1 MNNLNI
7 RNFISKSLFI
17 AGFIFLFAKGLKAE
31 ETVTKIT
38 ALEQLW
44 KLTIQNNIDI
54 QAATRNQELSEYD
67 FNHYWR
73 KFLPSISVS
82 SSSTF
87 SDPSSESS
95 KIPEV
100 LTSSVTISE
109 NLPGGL
115 SIGISPNV
123 NLSREL
129 TGGRVKMMEE
139 TKLSVSVSQ
148 KVLPYWLQKNKNKTE
163 QKRIENPEKTIQ
175 SISQKLATTNS
186 KILLLSTLEEI
197 TGNYIQYRII
207 CRNIDSVEKR
217 IELLQSICKTMQ
229 QMNQLGS
236 LTLSDVFSK
245 EEELNK
251 YLNELQ
257 SYNNSKENTLYYIY
271 KYFSSLENSDY
282 LQNLLLPE
290 KKLPAQIEPI
300 FLENPT
306 YEYLKLQKQNLET
319 DHILS
324 KQNASPVLSLNGTI
338 PLHNS
343 YDESNFMGAY
353 QSSNAKKWSVS
364 VSLNLS
370 PLISNSA
377 ERIKMEYENN
387 KKTNEEKIESHLNN
401 LTAEIE
407 MYEKLLFDSRK
418 QLAMFQKSLEYYQSL
433 MEAKKVLQKKGQIS
447 DLELYQTEIEIECK
461 KNDIKN
467 CEDNNWYYTWLI
479 QNRLSG
485 QDDSR

>member
-1 MNNLNI
+1 MNNSNVKQL
-7 RNFISKSLFI
+7 FSKNLFVVCL
-17 AGFIFLFAKGLKAE
+17 IFLFAEGLKAE
-31 ETVTKIT
+31 ETFSKDT

-44 KLTIQNNIDI
+44 KLAIQNNIDI
-54 QAATRNQELSEYD
+54 QAATRNQELSDYD

-95 KIPEV
+95 QIPET

-129 TGGRVKMMEE
+129 TGNKVKIMEE

-148 KVLPYWLQKNKNKTE
+148 KVLPYWLQKNEKKTG

-175 SISQKLATTNS
+175 SISQRLATTNS

-197 TGNYIQYRII
+197 TGKYIQYRII

-229 QMNQLGS
+229 QMNQLGGI
-236 LTLSDVFSK
+236 TLSDIFAK

-251 YLNELQ
+251 YINELQ

-271 KYFSSLENSDY
+271 KYFSSLENNDY

-290 KKLPAQIEPI
+290 KNLPGQIEPI

-343 YDESNFMGAY
+343 YDESNFLETY

-370 PLISNSA
+370 PLVSNST

-387 KKTNEEKIESHLNN
+387 KKTNEAKIENHLNN

-407 MYEKLLFDSRK
+407 MYEKLLFDSKK

-433 MEAKKVLQKKGQIS
+433 MEAKKSLQKKGQIS
-447 DLELYQTEIEIECK
+447 NLELYQTEIEIECK

-467 CEDNNWYYTWLI
+467 CEDNIWYYDWI
-479 QNRLSG
+479 IKNKMSG
-485 QDDSR
+485 QARQ